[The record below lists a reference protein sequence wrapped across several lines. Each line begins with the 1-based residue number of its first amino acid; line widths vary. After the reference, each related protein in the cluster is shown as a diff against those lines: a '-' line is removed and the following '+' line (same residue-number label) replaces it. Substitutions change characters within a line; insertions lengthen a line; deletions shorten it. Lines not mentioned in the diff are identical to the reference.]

1 MSPEG
6 VTGEVASANAW
17 PRSPTAASRSA
28 FGSASAAGGSTSVF
42 GDIGIP
48 SAPTAVVSSNFPGMP
63 SAQNDVDVTVPVC
76 WASRRNVAVAE
87 SPATI
92 VSMLTVSFER
102 STAPLMERGSRLR
115 LTNLAGRHRR
125 RVGQRQRE
133 RRVADLDH
141 AVGAS
146 ADPDRPDRQP
156 VEGARD
162 LDLDL
167 VRALQP
173 PLDEELGV
181 AALAGGDE
189 KEIVRGA

>member
-63 SAQNDVDVTVPVC
+63 SAENDVDVTVPVC
-76 WASRRNVAVAE
+76 WASRRNDAVAE

-92 VSMLTVSFER
+92 LSMLTVSFHR
-102 STAPLMERGSRLR
+102 DPARWPDRASRLR
-115 LTNLAGRHRR
+115 LTKFAGVWERSEEHTSELQSLTNLVCR
-125 RVGQRQRE
+125 
-133 RRVADLDH
+133 L
-141 AVGAS
+141 
-146 ADPDRPDRQP
+146 
-156 VEGARD
+156 
-162 LDLDL
+162 LL
-167 VRALQP
+167 
-173 PLDEELGV
+173 
-181 AALAGGDE
+181 
-189 KEIVRGA
+189 